1 MASAKEIKRKIN
13 SIKNTWKITK
23 AMELISTVKMKKAQD
38 KALSK
43 KDFVFEILKVFFR
56 IHNSLPNHPF
66 FVWKEE
72 TPRDKVLWIIITS
85 NKGLCWWYNINVMK
99 KVSNYIKEN
108 LWENMDF
115 ITMGKRGAKF
125 VAKTGHNL
133 IADYSSIFSDH
144 IEPVMMK
151 TVSKDLRDEYLSGKY
166 KKVVIFYNHYINT
179 IKQVPTMRPFLPIIP
194 EEIKDYLLT
203 IVGEDIDLEKEL
215 LIGSDFSEYK
225 IEPNKEEILDE
236 IIPLILDLMFYEI
249 ILEAKAS
256 EHSARMV
263 AMKSAKDNASKIAW
277 ALTLKYNKAR
287 QAMITKEVSEITWW
301 VEALKDI

>member
-38 KALSK
+38 KAVSK

-72 TPRDKVLWIIITS
+72 DQGDRTLWIIITS
-85 NKGLCWWYNINVMK
+85 NKWLCGWYNINVMK
-99 KVSNYIKEN
+99 KVSNYIKEAG
-108 LWENMDF
+108 ENIDF

-133 IADYSSIFSDH
+133 LADYSSIFSDH
-144 IEPVMMK
+144 IEPAMMK
-151 TVSKDLRDEYLSGKY
+151 SVSKDMRNEYLSGKY
-166 KKVVIFYNHYINT
+166 IKVVVFYNHYINT
-179 IKQVPTMRPFLPIIP
+179 IKQVPTVRPFLPIIP
-194 EEIKDYLLT
+194 AEIKDYLIT
-203 IVGEDIDLEKEL
+203 IVGDDVDLEKEL
-215 LIGSDFSEYK
+215 LLGTDFSEYK

-263 AMKSAKDNASKIAW
+263 AMKSAKDNASKIAG
-277 ALTLKYNKAR
+277 ALTLRYNKAR
-287 QAMITKEVSEITWW
+287 QAMITKEVSEIAWG
-301 VEALKDI
+301 VEALKDM